1 MKSVMYQDRE
11 ILESLYDFMNAV
23 KKKNP
28 VLLFTVSSSP
38 RMVRNVRDEMGE
50 LKSYATSIEV
60 FTDEDS
66 HKSIG
71 SIGIDHNEEYCVTSR
86 LIENNKYSVWSGSS
100 HNTKKSKHMN
110 VAVKTATKFLKPV
123 SANEV
128 FNEYHDKF
136 FKQLK
141 AKKSK
146 LNSGLESLLGGIG
159 TTARLTEIKNM
170 MELGYTPKT
179 PEFKK
184 VVEYIRDNQAEME
197 AQANYNPPYTMVRIK
212 DNGEAEYCSGDGVAQ
227 KEFITVPKVP
237 SKDKLPEE
245 ILGKMAVLDITEVG
259 TFIEDVGVRSALNV
273 YWVIQ

>member
-1 MKSVMYQDRE
+1 
-11 ILESLYDFMNAV
+11 
-23 KKKNP
+23 
-28 VLLFTVSSSP
+28 
-38 RMVRNVRDEMGE
+38 MVRNVRDEMGE

-71 SIGIDHNEEYCVTSR
+71 SIGIDHIDEYCVTSR
-86 LIENNKYSVWSGSS
+86 LIENNKYSAWSGLS

-123 SANEV
+123 GANEV

>member
-71 SIGIDHNEEYCVTSR
+71 SIGIDHIDEYCVTSR
-86 LIENNKYSVWSGSS
+86 LIENNKYSAWSGSS